1 MAKIKETLKGAL
13 KVIWSYWKVGCWVIE
28 PKNKENQPIAFL
40 FGFSNWKKSFMAHY
54 LSNEE
59 IKLIPSTIQMNFL
72 SLIMKRYEKKAF
84 YIWGCDEKR
93 DDKII
98 EFAKSEKIPFFRVED
113 GFIRSKNLGV
123 MKAPPLSLCID
134 SKGIYFDATS
144 PSDLE
149 EILNHYD
156 FQADTR
162 LIERAQAG
170 IETIKNLGISKYNHV
185 LPKGIEE
192 IFGEKKRKRVLVIG
206 QVEDDASIK
215 KGCEISITNNE
226 LVRLA
231 KKENPNADIIYK
243 PHPDVLYGKRKLYSN
258 PEEVKEIAYVME
270 EPIRLNDALETIDHV
285 YTITSL
291 AGFEALIRNIP
302 VTTIGAPF
310 YSGWGLTDDRQPV
323 SRRKRKLTLEE
334 VFAGAYLL
342 YPKYVDVLSGETI
355 TMETAMKQISIEM
368 MEERKG

>member
-1 MAKIKETLKGAL
+1 MVKLKEFIKGTLKVVLSYL
-13 KVIWSYWKVGCWVIE
+13 KVSYWIIE
-28 PKNKENQPIAFL
+28 PNKKQHQPIAFL
-40 FGFSNWKKSFMAHY
+40 FGFSNWKKSFMIHY
-54 LSNEE
+54 LSDEE
-59 IKLIPSTIQMNFL
+59 VKLIPSSVHMNFL
-72 SLIMKRYEKKAF
+72 SFLMKKYEKKAF

-93 DDKII
+93 DDNII

-123 MKAPPLSLCID
+123 MKAQPLSLSID

-156 FQADTR
+156 FQADVKLLKR
-162 LIERAQAG
+162 SKDG
-170 IETIKNLGISKYNHV
+170 IELMKNLGVSKYNHV
-185 LPKGIEE
+185 LPKDIEQ
-192 IFGEKKRKRVLVIG
+192 IYGEKTRKRVLVIG

-215 KGCEISITNNE
+215 KGCERPITNNE

-231 KKENPNADIIYK
+231 KMENPDADIIYK

-258 PEEVKEIAYVME
+258 PDEVKEIAYVME
-270 EPIRLNDALETIDHV
+270 EPIRLNDALQTIDHV

-291 AGFEALIRNIP
+291 AGFEALIRHIP

-323 SRRKRKLTLEE
+323 SRRKRKLTIEE

-342 YPKYVDVLSGETI
+342 YPKYVDVQTGEPI
-355 TMETAMKQISIEM
+355 TMEAAMKQISLEM
-368 MEERKG
+368 LEERKG